1 MSNVITELENLN
13 LVDRFLFDEVM
24 EDQASYQALISILLE
39 NEIEILDK
47 TQTEKELRVSPELR
61 QVRLDVVSMDRE
73 KKVYFTEMQK
83 QDTGNLRR
91 RSRYYQAQLDVSLLE
106 PGTVNFN
113 LLNDSCFILIAP
125 FDLFKKGLYRYTFE
139 GTCRECP
146 ELKIRDGAVRIFIN
160 TKGTNR
166 EEFSQEFLELM
177 EYITA
182 STDQVA
188 GLSESPRIKLLH
200 ENVKK
205 IRASE
210 KMGVKYLQKWEELVY
225 ARDEGRE
232 EGREEGKAEGEKAQL
247 IKQVCK
253 KLKKGKT
260 PDMIAEE
267 LEEDLTV
274 IEKICTEAQKYAP
287 DFDCEQLY
295 AEL

>member
-1 MSNVITELENLN
+1 M
-13 LVDRFLFDEVM
+13 
-24 EDQASYQALISILLE
+24 
-39 NEIEILDK
+39 
-47 TQTEKELRVSPELR
+47 
-61 QVRLDVVSMDRE
+61 
-73 KKVYFTEMQK
+73 
-83 QDTGNLRR
+83 
-91 RSRYYQAQLDVSLLE
+91 
-106 PGTVNFN
+106 NFN
-113 LLNDSCFILIAP
+113 ILNDSCFILIAP
-125 FDLFKKGLYRYTFE
+125 FDLFKKGLYRYIFE
-139 GTCRECP
+139 GACRECP

-200 ENVKK
+200 ENVKR

-225 ARDEGRE
+225 AKDEGRA
-232 EGREEGKAEGEKAQL
+232 EGRAEGKKAQL